1 MDSLM
6 IFETMTLA
14 DEALIAIV
22 VVSLALASKLKNCQ
36 LNLFTHQ
43 LPVTNII
50 ASRYSSIDYHKAVFG
65 YGRLACT
72 FARSSFA
79 RLETSYQPR
88 RQIQFA

>member
-22 VVSLALASKLKNCQ
+22 VVKLALASKLKNCQ

-43 LPVTNII
+43 LPVTNIII

-79 RLETSYQPR
+79 PR
-88 RQIQFA
+88 NVLSAS